1 MASDDMSGTPGE
13 GGIRRKPSY
22 SEGLKATPVSRPAP
36 INTDLTRTMQGGAI
50 NTSTTAT
57 SGFWSAGKAS
67 LGTGL
72 TAPTPLFSPSIWS
85 PLQQDTRSATISR
98 KLSWETT
105 VNAKANGMPTN
116 APPQGGATGLGLQFG
131 DAKAA
136 NGKHANTPVIRD
148 NRETTT
154 PGHSNLTPNSTPYK
168 YKQQDITHAQAKP
181 FLHTG
186 AVQLPK
192 TAPLV
197 QQPFYGSRGIPEGH
211 VTPGNSTGLEV
222 TTTAHALVSDGTS
235 NTVDNANQSPS
246 SSRVVLRFASS
257 DGGSERDDSDRL
269 QITSPD
275 ASTSDLSYMS
285 DISEHCE
292 AAERDEQKT
301 APVLAEEAHPR
312 NFARTQM
319 DGSVSFASAF
329 PGAEGVVTAINP
341 SHYCMEYG
349 VSLSLRLQLLNRC

>member
-1 MASDDMSGTPGE
+1 MASNDMFGTPGE

-22 SEGLKATPVSRPAP
+22 SEVLKATPASRPAP
-36 INTDLTRTMQGGAI
+36 INTNLTRTMQGGAI
-50 NTSTTAT
+50 DTSTTAT
-57 SGFWSAGKAS
+57 SGFWSAGNAS

-72 TAPTPLFSPSIWS
+72 TAPAPLFSPSIWS
-85 PLQQDTRSATISR
+85 PLQQDTRSATIPR

-105 VNAKANGMPTN
+105 VDARANGMPTN
-116 APPQGGATGLGLQFG
+116 TPPQGGATDLGLQFG

-136 NGKHANTPVIRD
+136 NRKQANTPVNMP
-148 NRETTT
+148 NRETTAL
-154 PGHSNLTPNSTPYK
+154 GYSNLAANSTPYK
-168 YKQQDITHAQAKP
+168 YKQQDIAHAQAKP
-181 FLHTG
+181 FYREG
-186 AVQLPK
+186 GVQLPN

-197 QQPFYGSRGIPEGH
+197 QQPFYGPSGSPGLQL
-211 VTPGNSTGLEV
+211 TPNDSARLEA
-222 TTTAHALVSDGTS
+222 TTTSHPLVSGVMS
-235 NTVDNANQSPS
+235 NVEDSASQPS
-246 SSRVVLRFASS
+246 LSSRFVLRFASS
-257 DGGSERDDSDRL
+257 DGGSEGGGSHRL
-269 QITSPD
+269 QITAPD
-275 ASTSDLSYMS
+275 ASASDLSYMS
-285 DISEHCE
+285 DISEHAE

-349 VSLSLRLQLLNRC
+349 VSLSLPLNS